1 MKKIITL
8 IVVALA
14 MTMSINAADTFIN
27 GVKYSVSFLGNFA
40 MVNGYNEDLPAAVVI
55 EDKVTIDG
63 TEYNVE
69 HIATN
74 IFSGNENITS
84 VKLPTGLKYLNSY
97 AFEDCTNLETVTNLP
112 TGTLEAVGDRV
123 FNGTKWIRNLE
134 GDGVYLFGGWAIA
147 YLGENTP
154 ETLIMPSETYGICY
168 GFLRAH
174 GGSYA
179 EWNLKTLILNEGLK
193 RIEGSAFEYC
203 SGLTEINIPSTVNSI
218 EGDAF
223 NACWGLTSFN
233 VAEGN
238 AAFSSIDGVLF
249 DDDKYELRLYPIGKP
264 DESYTIPAG
273 IQDVMGY
280 AFYGASNLKQ
290 LIMPEGVSRVYAQA
304 IRDMGSLETIDYPS
318 TITQVGN
325 AGTFYGCNE
334 LKSIIIRATEV
345 PNCGGTDL
353 SASTFDNTIIYVPDE
368 SLEAYKASSY
378 FGKINQ
384 PEGRDNI
391 KPISDISGVVDIAVE
406 SETVEVARYDIYGR
420 SLSQPTQ
427 GVNIIKLSNGE
438 VKKVMIK

>member
-1 MKKIITL
+1 MKKITTL

-27 GVKYSVSFLGNFA
+27 GVKYSVSFLGDFA

-69 HIATN
+69 HIASN
-74 IFSGNENITS
+74 IFSGNESITS
-84 VKLPTGLKYLNSY
+84 VKLPTGLRYLNSY

-112 TGTLEAVGDRV
+112 AGTLEGMGDRV
-123 FNGTKWIRNLE
+123 FNGTKWIKSLE

-154 ETLIMPSETYGICY
+154 ETLTMPSDTYGICY

-193 RIEGSAFEYC
+193 RINGSAFEYC
-203 SGLTEINIPSTVNSI
+203 SGLTEINIPSTVVYI
-218 EGDAF
+218 DGDAF

-238 AAFSSIDGVLF
+238 ATFSSIDGVLF

-273 IQDVMGY
+273 IRDVMGH

-290 LIMPEGVSRVYAQA
+290 VIMPEGVSRVYSQA
-304 IRDMGSLETIDYPS
+304 IREMGNLETIDFPS
-318 TITQVGN
+318 TLTELN
-325 AGTFYGCNE
+325 TGTFYGCRN
-334 LKSIIIRATEV
+334 LKTIIIRATEV
-345 PNCGGTDL
+345 PYYGGTDL
-353 SASTFDNTIIYVPDE
+353 SSSNFDNTILYVPE
-368 SLEAYKASSY
+368 ASIEAYKANSN
-378 FGKINQ
+378 FGALNAN
-384 PEGRDNI
+384 GRDNI
-391 KPISDISGVVDIAVE
+391 KSLDDYIAGV
-406 SETVEVARYDIYGR
+406 ETLGEDEGVTEVVRYDIAGR
-420 SLSQPTQ
+420 ELSTPIK
-427 GVNIIKLSNGE
+427 GVNIVRYSNGAI
-438 VKKVMIK
+438 KKVIVK

>member
-27 GVKYSVSFLGNFA
+27 GVKYSVSYLGNFA
-40 MVNGYNEDLPAAVVI
+40 MVDGYNEDLPAAVVI

-69 HIATN
+69 HINNRT
-74 IFSGNENITS
+74 FYGNEAITS
-84 VKLPTGLKYLNSY
+84 VKLPTGLKYLDSY
-97 AFEDCTNLETVTNLP
+97 AFENCTNLETVTNLP
-112 TGTLEAVGDRV
+112 TTNLESVGDRV
-123 FNGTKWIRNLE
+123 FNSTKWIRNLE
-134 GDGVYLFGGWAIA
+134 GDGVYLLGGWAIA
-147 YLGENTP
+147 YLGEPPVN
-154 ETLIMPSETYGICY
+154 LIMPDETVGICY

-179 EWNLKTLILNEGLK
+179 EWKLESVVLNEGLK
-193 RIEGSAFEYC
+193 RIESRAFEYC
-203 SGLTEINIPSTVNSI
+203 SALTEINIPSTVYSI
-218 EGDAF
+218 DGDAF

-233 VAEGN
+233 VAEDN
-238 AAFSSIDGVLF
+238 TTFSAIDGVLF
-249 DDDKYELRLYPIGKP
+249 MNSHDLKLYPQGRTE
-264 DESYTIPAG
+264 ESYTAPAG
-273 IQDVMGY
+273 TLDVLGY
-280 AFYGASNLKQ
+280 AFYGAGNLKT
-290 LIMPEGVSRVYAQA
+290 LVFPEGVKRVYEQA

-334 LKSIIIRATEV
+334 LKAIIIRATEV

-353 SASTFDNTIIYVPDE
+353 SASTFDNTIIYVPSE

-384 PEGRDNI
+384 SEGRDNI
-391 KPISDISGVVDIAVE
+391 KSLDNYISGV
-406 SETVEVARYDIYGR
+406 ETLDEDEGVTEVVRYDIAGR
-420 SLSQPTQ
+420 ELSAPIK
-427 GVNIIKLSNGE
+427 GVNIVRYSNGTI
-438 VKKVMIK
+438 KKVIVK